1 MSFKLYSEILQ
12 EFDLAP
18 TRKDKITVLQN
29 NDSPRFRQFFVFT
42 FNQDIQYDVT
52 IPSYTPSLNP
62 AGLNDL
68 YIDSQLSKVYRFIK
82 DHPQRAPGFGGIQQ
96 ERILLLILESLHKDE
111 AELFCRMLQKN
122 LSIKYLT
129 PHLIKEAYPGIAL

>member
-18 TRKDKITVLQN
+18 TRKDKINVLQN
-29 NDSPRFRQFFVFT
+29 NDAPRFRQFLVFA
-42 FNQDIQYDVT
+42 FSPDIQFDVT
-52 IPSYTPSLNP
+52 IPVYTSSLNP

-68 YIDSQLSKVYRFIK
+68 YLDSQLSKMYRFIK
-82 DHPQRAPGFGGIQQ
+82 DHPQRQPGFGGIQQ

-111 AELFCRMLQKN
+111 AELMCRMLQKN

-129 PHLIKEAYPGIAL
+129 PHLIKEAYPGIEL

>member
-12 EFDLAP
+12 EFDIAP

-29 NDSPRFRQFFVFT
+29 NDSTRFRQFLVFT

-82 DHPQRAPGFGGIQQ
+82 DHPQRTPGFGGIQQ

-129 PHLIKEAYPGIAL
+129 PHLIREAYPGIDL